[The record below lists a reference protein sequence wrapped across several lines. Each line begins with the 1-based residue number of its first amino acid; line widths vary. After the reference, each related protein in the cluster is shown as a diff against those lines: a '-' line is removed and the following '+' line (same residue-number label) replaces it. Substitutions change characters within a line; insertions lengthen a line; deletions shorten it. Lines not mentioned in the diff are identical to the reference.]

1 MTLEPQAQVP
11 IHVYKYKIEQTR
23 GGARVT
29 CHGDQIDEVVYD
41 YMEIRGRL
49 EANGFK
55 IAPESG
61 NGGGS
66 TTQDV

>member
-1 MTLEPQAQVP
+1 MANNQQSLEQQPSV
-11 IHVYKYKIEQTR
+11 HVYKYKIEQTR

-29 CHGDQIDEVVYD
+29 VHGDTSDEVVYD

-61 NGGGS
+61 GFS
-66 TTQDV
+66 QSD